1 MKKKKG
7 TMQMKTKNTSRKAIN
22 KTVSKMVPAVL
33 IAMIST
39 ALGLLSLYR
48 SDVPMI
54 QDFGSMLTI
63 GIMIAFSIAVFI
75 FLPFMFVKDWF
86 FKSEKPKKQKKVV
99 KHNRFIHSLT
109 GVVLKL
115 RYGVLVV
122 AIVIAAYGIYVD
134 LDAPAETDLE
144 SFMPQDSEALADIEE
159 LRTIVGSTEQLAI
172 VFESDDILNQLEDIK
187 DIEDTLKVTYDDI
200 IIETTSITSMFGL
213 LGVSDLSTIDETL
226 LDMVPE
232 DQSKLLINDDYTMSV
247 FNMNIIELSDE
258 DFEVLLLELED
269 YFDELNVD
277 FDITVTGQSIIDV
290 ELMKSLTTG
299 RYEITLIGLGLIFLS
314 LFAIYR
320 KFSRAILPLLPIIL
334 IVGWSGLV
342 MYLFDMSYTPLT
354 ATLGALI
361 MGIGTEFTILITE
374 RYEEEKINQKT
385 QKEAI
390 RVSLAKMSN
399 PILVS
404 ALTTMGGFS
413 ALIFSDFVIL
423 SNFGIMTLVN
433 ISLAL
438 LSTLVVLPAIL
449 GLTIKKD
456 KRVVQNS

>member
-1 MKKKKG
+1 
-7 TMQMKTKNTSRKAIN
+7 MKTKNSSRKALI
-22 KTVSKMVPAVL
+22 KTVRKMVPAVL

-63 GIMIAFSIAVFI
+63 GIMIAFAIALFV

-86 FKSEKPKKQKKVV
+86 FKVEKPKKQKKIV
-99 KHNRFIHSLT
+99 KHNRFIHGLT
-109 GVVLKL
+109 GVILEF
-115 RYGVLVV
+115 RYAVIVV
-122 AIVIAAYGIYVD
+122 AVLIAATGIYVD
-134 LDAPAETDLE
+134 IDAPAETDLE

-159 LRTIVGSTEQLAI
+159 LRTIIGSTEQLAI
-172 VFESDDILNQLEDIK
+172 VFESENILLDLESIK
-187 DIEDTLKVTYDDI
+187 SVEDNLLTTYDDI
-200 IIETTSITSMFGL
+200 IIETTSITTMFEL
-213 LGVSDLSTIDETL
+213 LGITDLSAVDEST
-226 LDMVPE
+226 LDMIPV
-232 DQSKLLINDDYTMSV
+232 DQRKLFINDSYTKSV
-247 FNMNIIELSDE
+247 FNMNIVDLSDE
-258 DFEVLLLELED
+258 E
-269 YFDELNVD
+269 FDELLTELETYFNGLTVD
-277 FDITVTGQSIIDV
+277 YNITVTGQSIIDV

-299 RYEITLIGLGLIFLS
+299 RYEITLIGLGLIFFS

-374 RYEEEKINQKT
+374 RYEEEKHKQKSD
-385 QKEAI
+385 KEAI
-390 RVSLAKMSN
+390 KVSLAKMSN

-449 GLTIKKD
+449 CVTIRKPKQI
-456 KRVVQNS
+456 VHS

>member
-1 MKKKKG
+1 
-7 TMQMKTKNTSRKAIN
+7 MKTKNTSRKAIN

-213 LGVSDLSTIDETL
+213 LGVTDLSTIDETL

-232 DQSKLLINDDYTMSV
+232 DQRKLLINDDYTMSV

-258 DFEVLLLELED
+258 DFEVLLSELED
-269 YFDELNVD
+269 YFEGLNFD

>member
-1 MKKKKG
+1 MKKKEG
-7 TMQMKTKNTSRKAIN
+7 DLQMKTKNSSRKALI
-22 KTVSKMVPAVL
+22 KTVRKMVPAVL

-63 GIMIAFSIAVFI
+63 GIMIAFAIALFV

-86 FKSEKPKKQKKVV
+86 FKAEKPKKQKKIV
-99 KHNRFIHSLT
+99 KHNRFIHGLT
-109 GVVLKL
+109 GVILEF
-115 RYGVLVV
+115 RYAVIVV
-122 AIVIAAYGIYVD
+122 AVLIAATGIYVD
-134 LDAPAETDLE
+134 IDAPAETDLE

-159 LRTIVGSTEQLAI
+159 LRTIIGSTEQLAI
-172 VFESDDILNQLEDIK
+172 VFESENILLDLESIH
-187 DIEDTLKVTYDDI
+187 I
-200 IIETTSITSMFGL
+200 IIETTSITTMFEL
-213 LGVSDLSTIDETL
+213 LGITDLSAVDEST
-226 LDMVPE
+226 LDMIPV
-232 DQSKLLINDDYTMSV
+232 DQRKLFINDSYTKSV
-247 FNMNIIELSDE
+247 FNMNIVDLSDE
-258 DFEVLLLELED
+258 E
-269 YFDELNVD
+269 FDELLTELETYFNGLTVD
-277 FDITVTGQSIIDV
+277 YNITVTGQSIIDV

-299 RYEITLIGLGLIFLS
+299 RYEITLIGLGLIFFS

-374 RYEEEKINQKT
+374 RYEEEKHKQKSD
-385 QKEAI
+385 KEAI
-390 RVSLAKMSN
+390 KVSLAKMSN

-449 GLTIKKD
+449 CVTIRKPKQI
-456 KRVVQNS
+456 VHS